1 MGCCHVTVGKG
12 EGARVGKIPW
22 NLQTVMLVSVLIVL
36 VIIAIQL
43 DTLIALKTAEVC
55 MYMEMPL
62 CVMTMHMCIR
72 YMPMYMYCICV

>member
-1 MGCCHVTVGKG
+1 MCVYLSLFFTVGKG
-12 EGARVGKIPW
+12 EGSRVGKIPW

-55 MYMEMPL
+55 VYRIYM
-62 CVMTMHMCIR
+62 
-72 YMPMYMYCICV
+72 